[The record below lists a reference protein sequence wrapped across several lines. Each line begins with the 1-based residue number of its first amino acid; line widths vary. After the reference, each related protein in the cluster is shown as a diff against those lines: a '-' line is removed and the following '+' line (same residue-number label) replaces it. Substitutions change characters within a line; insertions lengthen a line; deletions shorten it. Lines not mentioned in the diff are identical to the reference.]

1 MSVKHKLIRIK
12 TRRCEIFF
20 VSLVKSKECTMIKKS
35 NLVKTSSVLRPILP
49 SDELI
54 HYLQIG
60 GYRWFQ
66 YKGPQEVIILYN
78 IDRSEAQTVCNKY
91 RCTLLKFIDMDKLD
105 NTALEGISNDRCI
118 AASYPQVVNGLSE
131 KMAKYCDKVLTM
143 IDETMDMK
151 FSGKHR
157 YITRLKLYHGQ

>member
-1 MSVKHKLIRIK
+1 MLQP
-12 TRRCEIFF
+12 T
-20 VSLVKSKECTMIKKS
+20 
-35 NLVKTSSVLRPILP
+35 LP
-49 SDELI
+49 SEELI

-60 GYRWFQ
+60 GFRWFK
-66 YKGPQEVIILYN
+66 YDTPRDVIILYN
-78 IDRSEAQTVCNKY
+78 INVSEAQTVCNKY
-91 RCTLLKFIDMDKLD
+91 MCTLLKFIDMDKID

-131 KMAKYCDKVLTM
+131 KMAKYGDKVLTM

>member
-1 MSVKHKLIRIK
+1 
-12 TRRCEIFF
+12 
-20 VSLVKSKECTMIKKS
+20 MIKKS
-35 NLVKTSSVLRPILP
+35 NLVRTISVLQPTLP
-49 SDELI
+49 SEELI

-60 GYRWFQ
+60 GFRWFK
-66 YKGPQEVIILYN
+66 YDTPRDVIILYN
-78 IDRSEAQTVCNKY
+78 INVSEAQTVCNKY
-91 RCTLLKFIDMDKLD
+91 MCTLLKFIDMDKID

-131 KMAKYCDKVLTM
+131 KMAKYGDKVLTM